1 MFIPSITTF
10 GATNQDSPLGI
21 GIIGWVQMTTNSSV
35 VQVFAKS
42 CNETAFA
49 LEIQT

>member
-1 MFIPSITTF
+1 MFIPNITTF
-10 GATNQDSPLGI
+10 GATNHDSPLGI
-21 GIIGWVQMTTNSSV
+21 GIIGWVKITTNSSV

-42 CNETAFA
+42 CNEITFA